1 MTNQIVRKGMRNLY
15 LNQLQME
22 KNDSLFV
29 FIMYDFMIT
38 ITRFSRMM
46 YKSTIVQYYCLFN
59 YLSKQLCWQR
69 RSVDQIIYF
78 MICETTGKER
88 FVIYRMKK
96 YLEKL
101 VK

>member
-1 MTNQIVRKGMRNLY
+1 MI
-15 LNQLQME
+15 QLQME
-22 KNDSLFV
+22 NKDLFFV

-38 ITRFSRMM
+38 FTRFSRMM

-78 MICETTGKER
+78 MICEKTRKER
-88 FVIYRMKK
+88 FILYFMQNV
-96 YLEKL
+96 L
-101 VK
+101 